1 MATAAQSASKKSAS
15 KSKSKSAGLTASGRP
30 STSVK
35 DAVSDLMRDHRTVEK
50 LFKDYEKAKEDDTR
64 KEEIFHQIH
73 MELTVHTSIEEEIF
87 YPASREFVKDE
98 EMVNEAEVEHASAKD
113 LMAQLM
119 KMSPSDQYY
128 DAKVM
133 VLKEMIEHH
142 VEEEESEYFP
152 QVRKSEMDLKAVG
165 EQMRMRKEELMGQ
178 MGTTGKKTDG
188 GGRGVH

>member
-1 MATAAQSASKKSAS
+1 MAAATQSASKKSS
-15 KSKSKSAGLTASGRP
+15 SSKSKSAGLTSTGRP

-50 LFKDYEKAKEDDTR
+50 LFKDYEKAKDEAQ

-87 YPASREFVKDE
+87 YPASREYVKDE
-98 EMVNEAEVEHASAKD
+98 EMVKEAVVEHASAKD
-113 LMAQLM
+113 LMAQLN
-119 KMSPSDQYY
+119 KMSPSDEYY
-128 DAKVM
+128 DAKVK
-133 VLKEMIEHH
+133 VLQEMIEHH

-152 QVRKSEMDLKAVG
+152 ELRKSDMDLKGIA
-165 EQMRMRKEELMGQ
+165 EPMRARKEELMGK
-178 MGTTGKKTDG
+178 MGAMGKKMDG

>member
-1 MATAAQSASKKSAS
+1 MAAATQSTGKKSGSS
-15 KSKSKSAGLTASGRP
+15 KSRSAGLTSTGRP

-50 LFKDYEKAKEDDTR
+50 LFKDYEKAKEDGGR
-64 KEEIFHQIH
+64 KQQIFQQIA
-73 MELTVHTSIEEEIF
+73 MELKIHTTIEEEIF

-98 EMVNEAEVEHASAKD
+98 ETVNEAEVEHMSAKD
-113 LMAQLM
+113 LIAQLE
-119 KMSPSDQYY
+119 KSSPSDQHY

-152 QVRKSEMDLKAVG
+152 ELRKSDMDLKAVG
-165 EQMRMRKEELMGQ
+165 EQMRMRKEALMGK
-178 MGTTGKKTDG
+178 MGAMGKAD
-188 GGRGVH
+188 GRGRGLN